1 MLYKQY
7 LGQRHFQPCLSLS
20 ASCRWLLKGDCQH
33 TYNVIGKNLILPA
46 RLSFVSRRKESGVIQ
61 TSFCSLLRCIQT
73 ARVMGRCEKEIPLL
87 HPSMTS
93 LPMAISQET
102 QAPPS
107 AAYLSPVHIPAS
119 RQKPAWLLPTLLR
132 IKIPARKAAKASP
145 QELQGHMWQEA
156 ECFRVG

>member
-7 LGQRHFQPCLSLS
+7 LGQRHFQPCLCSLQ
-20 ASCRWLLKGDCQH
+20 AAGCCCQH
-33 TYNVIGKNLILPA
+33 TNNVIGKNPILPA

-61 TSFCSLLRCIQT
+61 MSFCSLLHCIQT
-73 ARVMGRCEKEIPLL
+73 AMVMGRCEKEIPLR

-107 AAYLSPVHIPAS
+107 AAYLSPHTHPCKQTEASLAVTNPA
-119 RQKPAWLLPTLLR
+119 PY
-132 IKIPARKAAKASP
+132 
-145 QELQGHMWQEA
+145 
-156 ECFRVG
+156 